1 MKMEESEKRTE
12 GGGWRSEDGGGGRKT
27 EVGGWRIHVRT

>member
-1 MKMEESEKRTE
+1 MED
-12 GGGWRSEDGGGGRKT
+12 GGWRIEERKGRNEDGGGGRKT

>member
-1 MKMEESEKRTE
+1 MEEGRRRNPGREQKT
-12 GGGWRSEDGGGGRKT
+12 EDGGGGRKT